1 MGAAAKLPRRTY
13 WRYGRCYG
21 KLIEPALA
29 NECESNGRRPM
40 KKKNEIMVG
49 NESVA
54 YSKIC
59 RLDVE
64 TLVAILDTVYKGV
77 VCCDTE
83 GRITFFSK
91 SNERFYHLERGA
103 ALGKHITEVIK
114 TGRLHMVA
122 QSGKPEIGLL
132 DEESHGKRVRHIIER
147 LPIKRDG
154 KVVGAIA
161 KVMFSDVKKAQEL
174 ANHFKHLENEMFL
187 VRRQLHD
194 LFLAQYG
201 FDDIIGESAELIA
214 SKRLAM
220 QMAGTSS
227 TILIQGESGTGKELF
242 AHAIHQASPR
252 ARHPFV
258 RVNCASIP
266 HELFEAEFFGYEEGA
281 FTGARKKGRKGKFQ
295 LADKGTI
302 FLDEIGELPIYLQA
316 KLLRVLQEKE
326 VQKIG
331 SDQPIT
337 TDFRLIA
344 STNRDLAAM
353 VKNGDFREDLYYRLN
368 VMPITVPP
376 LRDRRDDIPL
386 LCQAFIQDLSAK
398 LDCSVT
404 GLEPDALALLR
415 DVPWPGNIRELR
427 NVLERA
433 VALAQTG
440 LVGSRHVSDN
450 RSHQGDTI
458 ISGRERTAPRPLR
471 EAVKRAEKKAI
482 LAALQATNNN
492 KRQAAKLLGIHRSA
506 LYKKLREH
514 GIG

>member
-1 MGAAAKLPRRTY
+1 M
-13 WRYGRCYG
+13 
-21 KLIEPALA
+21 
-29 NECESNGRRPM
+29 N
-40 KKKNEIMVG
+40 KKNEIMVG
-49 NESVA
+49 EGSVA

-83 GRITFFSK
+83 GKITFFSK
-91 SNERFYHLERGA
+91 SNERFYHLERGE
-103 ALGKHITEVIK
+103 ALGKHITDVVK
-114 TGRLHMVA
+114 TGTLHKVA
-122 QSGKPEIGLL
+122 KTGKPEIGLL

-174 ANHFKHLENEMFL
+174 ANHFKHLEKEVFL

-194 LFLAQYG
+194 LFLSQYG
-201 FDDIIGESAELIA
+201 FDDIVGQSPGLLA
-214 SKRLAM
+214 SKRLAE
-220 QMAGTSS
+220 QVAGTSS
-227 TILIQGESGTGKELF
+227 TVLIQGESGTGKELF

-252 ARHPFV
+252 AKNPFV

-266 HELFEAEFFGYEEGA
+266 HDLFESEFFGYEEGA

-331 SDQPIT
+331 SDKPISI
-337 TDFRLIA
+337 DFRLIA

-353 VKNGDFREDLYYRLN
+353 VKKGEFREDLYYRLN
-368 VMPITVPP
+368 VMSITVPP
-376 LRDRRDDIPL
+376 LRERRDDITL
-386 LCQAFIQDLSAK
+386 LCKAFIADLSAK
-398 LDCSVT
+398 LECSVT
-404 GLEPDALALLR
+404 GIQSDALAILR
-415 DVPWPGNIRELR
+415 NAPWPGNIRELR
-427 NVLERA
+427 NVIERA
-433 VALAQTG
+433 VALAQSG
-440 LVGSRHVSDN
+440 PIGQEHIRGDLLEGAGSE
-450 RSHQGDTI
+450 
-458 ISGRERTAPRPLR
+458 ISGEEVAEAGTLR
-471 EAVKRAEKKAI
+471 EAVKLAEKAAI
-482 LAALQATNNN
+482 IRALEATGNN
-492 KRQAAKLLGIHRSA
+492 KKQAAKLLGIHRSA
-506 LYKKLREH
+506 LYKKLHEH
-514 GIG
+514 GMS

>member
-1 MGAAAKLPRRTY
+1 M
-13 WRYGRCYG
+13 
-21 KLIEPALA
+21 
-29 NECESNGRRPM
+29 N
-40 KKKNEIMVG
+40 KKNEIMVG
-49 NESVA
+49 EGSVA

-83 GRITFFSK
+83 GKITFFSK
-91 SNERFYHLERGA
+91 SNERFYHLERGE
-103 ALGKHITEVIK
+103 ALGKHITDVVK
-114 TGRLHMVA
+114 TGTLHKVA
-122 QSGKPEIGLL
+122 KTGKPEIGLL

-174 ANHFKHLENEMFL
+174 ANHFKHLEKEVFL

-194 LFLAQYG
+194 LFLSQYG
-201 FDDIIGESAELIA
+201 FDDIVGQSPGLLA
-214 SKRLAM
+214 SKRLAE
-220 QMAGTSS
+220 QVAGTSS
-227 TILIQGESGTGKELF
+227 TVLIQGESGTGKELF

-252 ARHPFV
+252 AKNPFV

-266 HELFEAEFFGYEEGA
+266 HDLFESEFFGYEEGA

-331 SDQPIT
+331 SDKPISI
-337 TDFRLIA
+337 DFRLIA

-353 VKNGDFREDLYYRLN
+353 VKKGEFREDLYYRLN
-368 VMPITVPP
+368 VMSITVPP
-376 LRDRRDDIPL
+376 LRERRDDIPL
-386 LCQAFIQDLSAK
+386 LCKAFIADLSAK
-398 LDCSVT
+398 LECSVN
-404 GLEPDALALLR
+404 GIQSDALAILSNA
-415 DVPWPGNIRELR
+415 PWPGNIRELR
-427 NVLERA
+427 NVIERA
-433 VALAQTG
+433 VALAQSG
-440 LVGSRHVSDN
+440 PIRQEHIRGDLFEGAGSE
-450 RSHQGDTI
+450 
-458 ISGRERTAPRPLR
+458 ISGEEVAEAGTLR
-471 EAVKRAEKKAI
+471 EAVKLAEKAAI
-482 LAALQATNNN
+482 IRALEATGNN

-506 LYKKLREH
+506 LYKKLHEH
-514 GIG
+514 GIA

>member
-1 MGAAAKLPRRTY
+1 M
-13 WRYGRCYG
+13 
-21 KLIEPALA
+21 
-29 NECESNGRRPM
+29 N
-40 KKKNEIMVG
+40 KKNEIMVG
-49 NESVA
+49 AGSVA

-83 GRITFFSK
+83 GKITFFSK
-91 SNERFYHLERGA
+91 SNERFYHLERGE
-103 ALGKHITEVIK
+103 ALGKHITDVVK
-114 TGRLHMVA
+114 TGTLHKVA
-122 QSGKPEIGLL
+122 KTGKPEIGLL

-174 ANHFKHLENEMFL
+174 ANHFKHLEKEVFL

-194 LFLAQYG
+194 LFLSQYG
-201 FDDIIGESAELIA
+201 FDDIVGQSPGLLA
-214 SKRLAM
+214 SKRLAE
-220 QMAGTSS
+220 QVAGTSS
-227 TILIQGESGTGKELF
+227 TVLIQGESGTGKELF

-252 ARHPFV
+252 AKNPFV

-266 HELFEAEFFGYEEGA
+266 HDLFESEFFGYEEGA

-331 SDQPIT
+331 SDKPISI
-337 TDFRLIA
+337 DFRLIA

-353 VKNGDFREDLYYRLN
+353 VKKGEFREDLYYRLN
-368 VMPITVPP
+368 VMSITVPP
-376 LRDRRDDIPL
+376 LRERRDDITL
-386 LCQAFIQDLSAK
+386 LCKAFIADLSAK
-398 LDCSVT
+398 LECSVT
-404 GLEPDALALLR
+404 GIESAALAVLSNA
-415 DVPWPGNIRELR
+415 PWPGNIRELR
-427 NVLERA
+427 NVIERA
-433 VALAQTG
+433 VALTQSGPIGQEHIRGDLLEGA
-440 LVGSRHVSDN
+440 GSE
-450 RSHQGDTI
+450 
-458 ISGRERTAPRPLR
+458 ISGEEVAEAGTLR
-471 EAVKRAEKKAI
+471 EAVKLAEKAAIIKA
-482 LAALQATNNN
+482 LKATDNN
-492 KRQAAKLLGIHRSA
+492 KKQAANLLGIHRSA
-506 LYKKLREH
+506 LYKKLHEH
-514 GIG
+514 GMS